1 MGIFDAMFRN
11 KIGAPSKKELYDNR
25 VSVYEKIVKIKN
37 DMENQAMED
46 FQNSNNSSW
55 LILQAK
61 EKQIN
66 NQFINGDIS
75 EEDYL
80 DLINACREAMK
91 DAVASYIDGQD
102 EKTVYGILK
111 NSRIITSKEALK
123 LLSDLRLGVSMNML
137 KDIKL
142 EKVQSLITQIEPYTL
157 RKILGSNF
165 NEQEENII
173 YGILKNS
180 LRRIK
185 KENIHLQNIDK
196 MKFDWWRQIEA
207 SAELAQL
214 TIAQIVNSGEYSQAA
229 RDNKQI
235 MDYQVR
241 RRFKR

>member
-111 NSRIITSKEALK
+111 NS
-123 LLSDLRLGVSMNML
+123 
-137 KDIKL
+137 
-142 EKVQSLITQIEPYTL
+142 
-157 RKILGSNF
+157 
-165 NEQEENII
+165 
-173 YGILKNS
+173 